1 MNVLKAPDFAIVSV
15 TPYHRTV
22 EDVVHCVKS
31 LLKICLT
38 HKHGKKKKKEERE
51 EIKIHVNLFI
61 CF

>member
-22 EDVVHCVKS
+22 EDVVHCVKA

-38 HKHGKKKKKEERE
+38 HKHGKKKKKRRE
-51 EIKIHVNLFI
+51 GGNKDS
-61 CF
+61 C